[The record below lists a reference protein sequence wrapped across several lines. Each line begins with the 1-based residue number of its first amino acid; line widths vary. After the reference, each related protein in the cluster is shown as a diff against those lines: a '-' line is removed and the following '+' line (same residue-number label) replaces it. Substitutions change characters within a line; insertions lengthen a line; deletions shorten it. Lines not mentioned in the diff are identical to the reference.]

1 MYGANSTKLIAD
13 MQEAVQNVAAGE
25 FRMCSSID
33 NREQEQLKSTVDT
46 SVAKLRR
53 KTVHYDK
60 VRDLTHIR
68 SLQAAPWQEKRARQ

>member
-1 MYGANSTKLIAD
+1 
-13 MQEAVQNVAAGE
+13 
-25 FRMCSSID
+25 MCSSID